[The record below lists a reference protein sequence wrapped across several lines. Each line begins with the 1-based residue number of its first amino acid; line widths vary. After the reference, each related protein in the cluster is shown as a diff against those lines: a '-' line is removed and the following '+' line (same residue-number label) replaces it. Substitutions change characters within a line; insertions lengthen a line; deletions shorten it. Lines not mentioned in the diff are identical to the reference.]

1 MNEKK
6 IHGVI
11 AYLITPFA
19 EDGTIDTQR
28 LKQLTEQLVQDG
40 VHGIAPLG
48 SAGLHA
54 YLTPEEREHVIET
67 VSAQAAG
74 RVPLIVGASGASVDE
89 AVRTARFAEKHG
101 AAALLAAPTSDWRLS
116 SAEIFNFYDRLS
128 ERTSLPIMVYD
139 TSMKSGGLM
148 SADELL
154 SLTKI
159 PSITM
164 LKDSSAD
171 VERLQD
177 LLLRGE
183 GRLRI
188 FAGRNTFALPAL
200 MLGCEGWCT
209 SSPLVAAKASLELYE
224 AAAVKKDMLRA
235 REIGLY
241 LQPLLQALV
250 RPGLPRSLLAAL
262 ELRGTPAGVLR
273 PPMLEATPKD
283 KEEIRAALE
292 RLQQLPST
300 TAPQD

>member
-1 MNEKK
+1 MDNKK

-19 EDGTIDTQR
+19 QDGAIDTPR
-28 LKQLTEQLVQDG
+28 LKQLTEQLVKDG

-48 SAGLHA
+48 SAGLNA
-54 YLTPEEREHVIET
+54 YLTREEREHVIET

-74 RVPLIVGASGASVDE
+74 RVPLIVGASGTSVDE

-101 AAALLAAPTSDWRLS
+101 AAALLAAPTSDWKLTS
-116 SAEIFNFYDRLS
+116 VEIFNFYDRLAQ
-128 ERTSLPIMVYD
+128 RTSLPLMVYD

-154 SLTKI
+154 NLARI
-159 PSITM
+159 PSVTM

-171 VERLQD
+171 IERLQD

-188 FAGRNTFALPAL
+188 FAGKNTFAVPAL

-209 SSPLVAAKASLELYE
+209 ATPLVAAKASLALYE
-224 AAAVKKDMLRA
+224 AAEIKKDMRRA
-235 REIGLY
+235 REIGVY

-262 ELRGTPAGVLR
+262 ELQGTPAGVPR
-273 PPMLEATPKD
+273 QPMLEATQKD
-283 KEEIRAALE
+283 KEEIKAALE

-300 TAPQD
+300 TPSQD